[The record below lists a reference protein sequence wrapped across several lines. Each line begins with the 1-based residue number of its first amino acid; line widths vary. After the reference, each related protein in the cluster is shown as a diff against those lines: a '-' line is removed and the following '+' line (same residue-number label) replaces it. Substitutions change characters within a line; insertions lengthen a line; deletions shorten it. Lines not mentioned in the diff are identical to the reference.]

1 MMTWVQTQKL
11 RRDEASLMTEWQ
23 TRWAQSACFN
33 ADGVVD
39 YERWSALPDR
49 KHIVVLLKET
59 NGLHGSLV
67 EFLYHGGSKTY
78 YRTWNNVA
86 RWANMILN
94 GTYWKFVPKSSL
106 DDMVRNIAVVNLKK
120 CPGGA
125 IASSKAV
132 RQAARQ
138 DADLLK
144 CQIQL
149 YEPDIILTG
158 GWGLVSNI
166 LHDEI
171 FADDAEWI
179 RPHEETALWCYLNA
193 LLCMFGQLFCFTIVR
208 LLVKPFLTLMSSSL
222 PLDSGA
228 AYLQQAFL
236 YLCRP
241 NCFCNTT
248 VQNAKNRPSQPKRLR
263 NRRKGLK
270 PEKEGFFASLY
281 FV

>member
-1 MMTWVQTQKL
+1 
-11 RRDEASLMTEWQ
+11 MTEWQ

-78 YRTWNNVA
+78 YRTW
-86 RWANMILN
+86 
-94 GTYWKFVPKSSL
+94 
-106 DDMVRNIAVVNLKK
+106 NIAVVNLKK

-179 RPHEETALWCYLNA
+179 RPHEETALWYY
-193 LLCMFGQLFCFTIVR
+193 
-208 LLVKPFLTLMSSSL
+208 KSSL
-222 PLDSGA
+222 VCTGKETLVVSMPH
-228 AYLQQAFL
+228 
-236 YLCRP
+236 P
-241 NCFCNTT
+241 NRA
-248 VQNAKNRPSQPKRLR
+248 AKNWTLELEKVLR
-263 NRRKGLK
+263 AIGR
-270 PEKEGFFASLY
+270 S
-281 FV
+281 

>member
-1 MMTWVQTQKL
+1 MMTSEQIQQL
-11 RRDEASLMTEWQ
+11 RRDEAAMMAEW
-23 TRWAQSACFN
+23 SASSVQPRCFN
-33 ADGVVD
+33 TDGIVD
-39 YERWSALPDR
+39 YELWSALPDG

-67 EFLYHGGSKTY
+67 E
-78 YRTWNNVA
+78 
-86 RWANMILN
+86 
-94 GTYWKFVPKSSL
+94 PKSVL

-138 DADLLK
+138 DADRLK
-144 CQIQL
+144 RQIQL

-179 RPHEETALWCYLNA
+179 RPNEETALWYY
-193 LLCMFGQLFCFTIVR
+193 
-208 LLVKPFLTLMSSSL
+208 KSSL
-222 PLDSGA
+222 VCTGKETLVVSMPH
-228 AYLQQAFL
+228 
-236 YLCRP
+236 P
-241 NCFCNTT
+241 NRA
-248 VQNAKNRPSQPKRLR
+248 AKNWTLELEKVLRATGRL
-263 NRRKGLK
+263 
-270 PEKEGFFASLY
+270 
-281 FV
+281 

>member
-78 YRTWNNVA
+78 YKTWNNVA

-94 GTYWKFVPKSSL
+94 GTYWKFVPKSLL

-179 RPHEETALWCYLNA
+179 RPHEETALWYY
-193 LLCMFGQLFCFTIVR
+193 
-208 LLVKPFLTLMSSSL
+208 KSSL
-222 PLDSGA
+222 VCTGKETLVVSMPH
-228 AYLQQAFL
+228 
-236 YLCRP
+236 P
-241 NCFCNTT
+241 NRA
-248 VQNAKNRPSQPKRLR
+248 AKNWTLELEKVLRATGRL
-263 NRRKGLK
+263 
-270 PEKEGFFASLY
+270 
-281 FV
+281 

>member
-171 FADDAEWI
+171 LADDAEWVK
-179 RPHEETALWCYLNA
+179 PNGQTAL
-193 LLCMFGQLFCFTIVR
+193 
-208 LLVKPFLTLMSSSL
+208 
-222 PLDSGA
+222 
-228 AYLQQAFL
+228 
-236 YLCRP
+236 
-241 NCFCNTT
+241 
-248 VQNAKNRPSQPKRLR
+248 
-263 NRRKGLK
+263 
-270 PEKEGFFASLY
+270 
-281 FV
+281 

>member
-1 MMTWVQTQKL
+1 MADTPGAVCL
-11 RRDEASLMTEWQ
+11 
-23 TRWAQSACFN
+23 FY

-39 YERWSALPDR
+39 YERWSALPDG

-94 GTYWKFVPKSSL
+94 GTYWEFVPKSLL

-138 DADLLK
+138 DADRLK
-144 CQIQL
+144 RQIQL
-149 YEPDIILTG
+149 YEPGIILTG
-158 GWGLVSNI
+158 GWGWYRT
-166 LHDEI
+166 
-171 FADDAEWI
+171 FYMM
-179 RPHEETALWCYLNA
+179 R
-193 LLCMFGQLFCFTIVR
+193 
-208 LLVKPFLTLMSSSL
+208 
-222 PLDSGA
+222 
-228 AYLQQAFL
+228 YLQMML
-236 YLCRP
+236 NGSGP
-241 NCFCNTT
+241 M
-248 VQNAKNRPSQPKRLR
+248 KRLHCGIT
-263 NRRKGLK
+263 KAVWSAQVK
-270 PEKEGFFASLY
+270 KHSL
-281 FV
+281 

>member
-106 DDMVRNIAVVNLKK
+106 DDMVRNIAVVNLKVSGRCHRK
-120 CPGGA
+120 LKSGTAGRP
-125 IASSKAV
+125 
-132 RQAARQ
+132 ARCGP
-138 DADLLK
+138 LK
-144 CQIQL
+144 
-149 YEPDIILTG
+149 
-158 GWGLVSNI
+158 VS
-166 LHDEI
+166 D
-171 FADDAEWI
+171 
-179 RPHEETALWCYLNA
+179 TAL
-193 LLCMFGQLFCFTIVR
+193 
-208 LLVKPFLTLMSSSL
+208 
-222 PLDSGA
+222 
-228 AYLQQAFL
+228 
-236 YLCRP
+236 
-241 NCFCNTT
+241 
-248 VQNAKNRPSQPKRLR
+248 
-263 NRRKGLK
+263 
-270 PEKEGFFASLY
+270 
-281 FV
+281 